1 MSFIAALTFIT
12 VAALVGM
19 AVGRRIENGLM
30 QRRHAAMQRTING
43 LINTA
48 AVRNRALGDIA
59 WGLEVYE
66 TSGDTHRLV
75 YAARQSVHQTQEHN
89 R

>member
-1 MSFIAALTFIT
+1 MSLIAALTFIT
-12 VAALVGM
+12 VAAMAGM
-19 AVGRRIENGLM
+19 AAGRRIENGLM

-48 AVRNRALGDIA
+48 TTRNRMLADVA
-59 WGLEVYE
+59 WGLDVYE
-66 TSGDTHRLV
+66 TSGDPHRLI
-75 YAARQSVHQTQEHN
+75 YAARQSAHQTQEP

>member
-1 MSFIAALTFIT
+1 MSLIAAATFIT
-12 VAALVGM
+12 VAALFGVW
-19 AVGRRIENGLM
+19 VGRHVEDRLQE
-30 QRRHAAMQRTING
+30 RRRNAYQRTING

-48 AVRNRALGDIA
+48 AVRNRMLADVA

-66 TSGDTHRLV
+66 TSGDTHRLI
-75 YAARQSVHQTQEHN
+75 YAARQSVNKTQEPN